1 MLPCPSLSPK
11 ENRSIPQKLKI
22 NYDTNQ
28 PYNFLVYIQKL
39 WNHFWKIPAL
49 PCLLQSYSQSPKYES
64 ESENVSPFR
73 LFATP
78 WTEAH
83 PAPLSMQF
91 PRQEYWSGLRFP
103 SPGDL
108 THPGFELRS
117 QPKYGNSLCP
127 SMDEQ
132 IRDICKYYSA
142 TKLRKVYDLWYM
154 NRSWRHYAKW
164 NNKIICGISKSWTHR
179 NKEENGG
186 CLVLK
191 DGG

>member
-1 MLPCPSLSPK
+1 MHPCPSLSSK

-22 NYDTNQ
+22 NYYTNQ
-28 PYNFLVYIQKL
+28 PYNFLVYIRKL

-49 PCLLQSYSQSPKYES
+49 PCLLQYYSQSPKYES

-83 PAPLSMQF
+83 ELSPFRLFVTPWTEAHLAPLSMQF
-91 PRQEYWSGLRFP
+91 LRQEYWSGLRFP
-103 SPGDL
+103 SPGEL

-127 SMDEQ
+127 SMDEK
-132 IRDICKYYSA
+132 IKGTCKYYSA
-142 TKLRKVYDLWYM
+142 TKLRKVCDLWYM

-164 NNKIICGISKSWTHR
+164 NNKIICGISKS
-179 NKEENGG
+179 
-186 CLVLK
+186 
-191 DGG
+191 